1 MDTLTISIGIGLA
14 VSLLFSEI
22 FGLAA
27 GGMVVP
33 GYIALSLDKPLNV
46 LMTFAAAIITYF
58 VVYSLS
64 NIMIVYGK
72 RRTVLMVLVGF
83 LVGIFFER
91 MTFFP
96 MLPSM
101 TTPAIDMATESADY
115 EVIGYIIPGLIG
127 IWIDRQG
134 LVETLGILLT
144 ASTLVRLVLIL
155 LGLEF
160 VL

>member
-1 MDTLTISIGIGLA
+1 MDTLTVAIGIGLA
-14 VSLLFSEI
+14 VSLLFSEL

-46 LMTFAAAIITYF
+46 VVTFAAAIVTYYI
-58 VVYSLS
+58 VYTLS
-64 NIMIVYGK
+64 NMIAIYGK
-72 RRTVLMVLVGF
+72 RRTVLMVLIGF
-83 LVGIFFER
+83 LVGYFMEQFSL
-91 MTFFP
+91 FQ
-96 MLPSM
+96 SN
-101 TTPAIDMATESADY
+101 AIDPSDLSLLDESADY
-115 EVIGYIIPGLIG
+115 EVIGYIIPGLIA

-144 ASTLVRLVLIL
+144 ASTVVRLVLIL
-155 LGLEF
+155 IGLEL